1 MKNINWNEVPDQVE
15 FDRLTPGGYVC
26 EMKCVVDVP
35 AKEYLKIEYDIA
47 EGTHKGYY
55 QELYKSKS
63 FWGGTF
69 YRSYKEKAL
78 PMFKG
83 FLTAVKESNPGF
95 VFENQEKRMEG
106 KLVGLV
112 LAEEEYMGNDGKVK
126 KRLYVSAVRSVEKIR
141 KGDFN
146 VPELKKYNPAGSR
159 DGFYPVD
166 DSLSDDDVPF

>member
-1 MKNINWNEVPDQVE
+1 
-15 FDRLTPGGYVC
+15 
-26 EMKCVVDVP
+26 
-35 AKEYLKIEYDIA
+35 
-47 EGTHKGYY
+47 
-55 QELYKSKS
+55 
-63 FWGGTF
+63 
-69 YRSYKEKAL
+69 
-78 PMFKG
+78 MFKG

-95 VFENQEKRMEG
+95 VFENQEKRLEG
-106 KLVGLV
+106 NLVGLV

-141 KGDFN
+141 KGDFT